1 MINQQ
6 TLQGNWNEIKGK
18 LRSKWGELTD
28 DDVMAFNGD
37 IDQMIGTIQKKT
49 GAAREN
55 IEQFF
60 EQFSNNA
67 SAAFRQAKED
77 VSSSA
82 HYAVNRAQ
90 EVTQQAAA
98 NIRSG
103 YAEMEGVVRRHPT
116 ESLVVCFGS
125 GLITGVIVSLLLK
138 WR

>member
-60 EQFSNNA
+60 EQFNTNA
-67 SAAFRQAKED
+67 AAAFRQAKED

>member
-1 MINQQ
+1 
-6 TLQGNWNEIKGK
+6 
-18 LRSKWGELTD
+18 
-28 DDVMAFNGD
+28 
-37 IDQMIGTIQKKT
+37 
-49 GAAREN
+49 
-55 IEQFF
+55 
-60 EQFSNNA
+60 
-67 SAAFRQAKED
+67 

>member
-60 EQFSNNA
+60 EQVSNNA

>member
-60 EQFSNNA
+60 EQFNTNA